1 MLTRRYALVGR
12 RLGHSF
18 SKSWFDA
25 LFLREG
31 LEGCSYDLCEMASLD
46 GLRRWVADEGIC
58 GFNVTVPY
66 KRDVVALLDGMSP
79 QAAAIGA
86 VNCVAVGADGRLT
99 GHNTDCAAFGQ
110 TLAALGCCPAGGSAL
125 VLGTGGAARAVGQ
138 ALREKGLAFSYV
150 SRHPEQ
156 AVDLEAISYAVARA
170 EVQGGAVGLL
180 VNATPVGMWPAV
192 DESPWPWPAD
202 LWRVGMV
209 YDLTYNPSPTLL
221 MRQAAAQGARTA
233 DGLAMLHR
241 QAELSWQV
249 WNN

>member
-1 MLTRRYALVGR
+1 M
-12 RLGHSF
+12 
-18 SKSWFDA
+18 
-25 LFLREG
+25 FLREG
-31 LEGCSYDLCEMASLD
+31 LADCRYDLCEMASLD
-46 GLRRWVADEGIC
+46 GLRRWVADEGIG

-66 KRDVVALLDGMSP
+66 KREVVALLDALSP
-79 QAAAIGA
+79 RAAAIGA

-110 TLAALGCCPAGGSAL
+110 TLAALGCCSAGDRAL

-138 ALREKGLAFSYV
+138 ALRDMGLEFSYV
-150 SRHPEQ
+150 SRRPEH
-156 AVDLEAISYAVARA
+156 VSGLEAVAYAAARA
-170 EVQGGAVGLL
+170 EVQGGAVRLL

-202 LWRVGMV
+202 LGRVAMV

-221 MRQAAAQGARTA
+221 MRHAAAQGAGTA

-241 QAELSWQV
+241 QAELSWRL
-249 WNN
+249 WNS